1 MSATEEIDMSE
12 LKPPEERG
20 GGLIM
25 WLLGALLMLALAGG
39 ISLLMGSIGG

>member
-1 MSATEEIDMSE
+1 MSE

-25 WLLGALLMLALAGG
+25 WLLGAAAVVAVGLVVWIGSMGG
-39 ISLLMGSIGG
+39 